1 LTVIFWE
8 YRLRQS
14 GLVRPRFRYSPF
26 FFCDASEALAHLVE
40 NRLGPIEPWRRSQW
54 APHSAAQTV
63 PKRLPNGIS
72 TRLTTSRSSVNAP
85 GIAGFMPP
93 LINNSEQNV
102 LKKCLMMQILRIMAY
117 YDIALAE
124 ELTSRYNLFSVGYSF
139 DENRNCILVED
150 K

>member
-1 LTVIFWE
+1 
-8 YRLRQS
+8 
-14 GLVRPRFRYSPF
+14 
-26 FFCDASEALAHLVE
+26 
-40 NRLGPIEPWRRSQW
+40 
-54 APHSAAQTV
+54 
-63 PKRLPNGIS
+63 
-72 TRLTTSRSSVNAP
+72 
-85 GIAGFMPP
+85 MPP

-102 LKKCLMMQILRIMAY
+102 LKKCLMVQILRIMAY